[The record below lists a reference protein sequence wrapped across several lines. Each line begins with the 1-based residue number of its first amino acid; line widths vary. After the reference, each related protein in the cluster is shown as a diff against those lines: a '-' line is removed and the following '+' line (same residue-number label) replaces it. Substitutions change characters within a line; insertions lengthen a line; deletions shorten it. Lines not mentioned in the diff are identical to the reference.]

1 MRSVRTV
8 VRTLIAV
15 FLALAG
21 PLLAAP
27 AVQAFG
33 QEVHQQSFRTEAA
46 ASHRLTISI
55 DRVSPNFATPT
66 STVKVSGTLTNHTGS
81 AITGLVVQLLT
92 SSQYMRYRSEMD
104 GFTSGSTTLFLVPA
118 GVPDTLPATLAS
130 GATVR
135 WTVSFRP
142 ALAAYQFFGVYPLE
156 VQATSSG

>member
-1 MRSVRTV
+1 MRSVRTA

-104 GFTSGSTTLFLVPA
+104 GFTSGSTTLFLGQA
-118 GVPDTLPATLAS
+118 GAPDTLPGTLAS

>member
-27 AVQAFG
+27 AVPALG
-33 QEVHQQSFRTEAA
+33 QELHQQSSGTNAA

-55 DRVSPNFATPT
+55 DGVSPSFATPT
-66 STVKVSGTLTNHTGS
+66 KIVKVSGTLTNHTGS
-81 AITGLVVQLLT
+81 AIQGISVQLLT
-92 SSQYMRYRSEMD
+92 SSQYFGYRAEMD
-104 GFTSGSTTLFLVPA
+104 GFTNGSITMFVQPA
-118 GVPDTLPATLAS
+118 GMPDTLTGTLAN

-135 WTVSFRP
+135 WT
-142 ALAAYQFFGVYPLE
+142 A
-156 VQATSSG
+156 